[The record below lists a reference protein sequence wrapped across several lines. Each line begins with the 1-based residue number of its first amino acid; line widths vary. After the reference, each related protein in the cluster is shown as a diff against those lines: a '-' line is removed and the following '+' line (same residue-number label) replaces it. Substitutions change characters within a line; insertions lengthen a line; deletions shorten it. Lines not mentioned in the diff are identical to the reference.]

1 MANARCFLSREEDSH
16 KALDALVDQIEVL
29 SSNRMALECW
39 SRLST
44 IALKPRS
51 SEHPRNLSQLQT
63 LTGTVSDASI
73 VNGEAFFGEPML
85 GLLRWEPRPQTR
97 PTALQLSRLGDHNL
111 DNSIEAALILSSS
124 ATAGALLASAS
135 KHDIFTM
142 GAVSFAAEPTLQF
155 HRDGSIIA
163 GATGLGWQDSSA
175 IATTLIPSAEP
186 LGESYEI
193 TAAHEDVVIE
203 LNGRPAVD
211 VLSETL
217 NLPSKSAFDA
227 IGTDYLIGIE
237 RNAHDY
243 SQQIHRHITALD
255 PVQKMFSI
263 GYPVEHG
270 DRLVIGSR
278 NRDSATRLLQEQVR
292 QLRERISDRKVDAI
306 IFNGCI
312 ARPRVESKRR
322 GGSYRGGISG
332 IPVPRLRQWRLAH
345 ELQVTQLAL
354 QSSLAS
360 RGNGELR
367 LNSAEPLQSL
377 KSGNSQNFAFRI
389 VDDVE
394 SPSSPNVSPINALG
408 SAISR

>member
-1 MANARCFLSREEDSH
+1 MANAQCFLSREEDSH
-16 KALDALVDQIEVL
+16 KALDALVDQINKTQLEPDGVGVL
-29 SSNRMALECW
+29 V
-39 SRLST
+39 T
-44 IALKPRS
+44 
-51 SEHPRNLSQLQT
+51 SEHHRPQAEKLRGTLVTSAQLHT
-63 LTGTVSDASI
+63 MTGTVSDASI

-85 GLLRWEPRPQTR
+85 ALLRWEPRPETR

-111 DNSIEAALILSSS
+111 DNSIEAALVLSSS

-135 KHDIFTM
+135 RYDIFTM

-163 GATGLGWQDSSA
+163 GATGLGWHDSSA

-217 NLPSKSAFDA
+217 NLPSKSAYDA

-278 NRDSATRLLQEQVR
+278 NRDSATRLLREQVR
-292 QLRERISDRKVDAI
+292 QLRERISDRKIDAI
-306 IFNGCI
+306 ILMVVSPV
-312 ARPRVESKRR
+312 APSLSPPKRR
-322 GGSYRGGISG
+322 LLSRRDFR
-332 IPVPRLRQWRLAH
+332 IPVLG
-345 ELQVTQLAL
+345 VY
-354 QSSLAS
+354 
-360 RGNGELR
+360 GNGEFL
-367 LNSAEPLQSL
+367 LTSSELQLCSTNSI
-377 KSGNSQNFAFRI
+377 SQPEAKRW
-389 VDDVE
+389 
-394 SPSSPNVSPINALG
+394 SYALHQCCNLY
-408 SAISR
+408 AIT

>member
-16 KALDALVDQIEVL
+16 KALNALVEQIRETPLDPDGVGVL
-29 SSNRMALECW
+29 V
-39 SRLST
+39 T
-44 IALKPRS
+44 
-51 SEHPRNLSQLQT
+51 SEHHRPQAEKLRGTLVSEAQLQAI
-63 LTGTVSDASI
+63 TGTVSDASL
-73 VNGEAFFGEPML
+73 VNSEAFFGEPML
-85 GLLRWEPRPQTR
+85 ALLRWEPRPETR
-97 PTALQLSRLGDHNL
+97 PIALQLSRLGDHNL

-186 LGESYEI
+186 LGESHEV
-193 TAAHEDVVIE
+193 TAAHEDIVIE
-203 LNGRPAVD
+203 LSGRPAVD

-217 NLPSKSAFDA
+217 SLSSQSAFDA

-263 GYPVEHG
+263 GYPVKHG
-270 DRLVIGSR
+270 DRLIIGSR
-278 NRDSATRLLQEQVR
+278 NRESATRLLREQIS
-292 QLRERISDRKVDAI
+292 QLRERISDRQIDAV

-312 ARPRVESKRR
+312 ARGPALFSGPSEEAALVAE
-322 GGSYRGGISG
+322 GFPG
-332 IPVPRLRQWRLAH
+332 IPVLG
-345 ELQVTQLAL
+345 VY
-354 QSSLAS
+354 
-360 RGNGELR
+360 GNGEFF
-367 LNSAEPLQSL
+367 AQELQSYAAVL
-377 KSGNSQNFAFRI
+377 T
-389 VDDVE
+389 
-394 SPSSPNVSPINALG
+394 
-408 SAISR
+408 AILD

>member
-1 MANARCFLSREEDSH
+1 MRPRSKNSDAWSLNNSKLDSHDMANAQCFLSREEDSH
-16 KALDALVDQIEVL
+16 KALDALVDQINSTQLEPDGVGVL
-29 SSNRMALECW
+29 V
-39 SRLST
+39 T
-44 IALKPRS
+44 
-51 SEHPRNLSQLQT
+51 SEHHRPQAEKLRGTLVTSAQLQT
-63 LTGTVSDASI
+63 MTGTVSDASI

-97 PTALQLSRLGDHNL
+97 PIALQLSRLGDHNL
-111 DNSIEAALILSSS
+111 DNSIEAALVLSSS

-186 LGESYEI
+186 LGESHEI

-203 LNGRPAVD
+203 LDGRPAVD

-278 NRDSATRLLQEQVR
+278 NRDSATRLLREQVR
-292 QLRERISDRKVDAI
+292 QLRERISDRKIDAI

-312 ARPRVESKRR
+312 ARGPALFSGPSEEAALIAE
-322 GGSYRGGISG
+322 GFPG
-332 IPVPRLRQWRLAH
+332 IPVLG
-345 ELQVTQLAL
+345 VY
-354 QSSLAS
+354 
-360 RGNGELR
+360 GNGEFF
-367 LNSAEPLQSL
+367 AQELQSYAAVL
-377 KSGNSQNFAFRI
+377 T
-389 VDDVE
+389 
-394 SPSSPNVSPINALG
+394 
-408 SAISR
+408 AILD

>member
-1 MANARCFLSREEDSH
+1 MRPRSKSSDGWSPNNSRLESQDMANARCFLSREEDSH
-16 KALDALVDQIEVL
+16 KALNALVEQIRETPLEPDGVGVL
-29 SSNRMALECW
+29 V
-39 SRLST
+39 T
-44 IALKPRS
+44 
-51 SEHPRNLSQLQT
+51 SEHHRPQAEKLRGTLVSEAQLQAI
-63 LTGTVSDASI
+63 TGTVSDASI
-73 VNGEAFFGEPML
+73 VNNEAFFGEPML
-85 GLLRWEPRPQTR
+85 ALLRWEPRPETR

-111 DNSIEAALILSSS
+111 DNSIEAALVLSSS
-124 ATAGALLASAS
+124 ATAGAFLASAS

-186 LGESYEI
+186 LGESHEV
-193 TAAHEDVVIE
+193 TAAHEDIVIE
-203 LNGRPAVD
+203 LSGRPAVD

-217 NLPSKSAFDA
+217 SLSSQSAFDA

-278 NRDSATRLLQEQVR
+278 NRESATRLLREQIS
-292 QLRERISDRKVDAI
+292 QLRERISKRQIDAV

-312 ARPRVESKRR
+312 ARGPSLFSGPSEEAALVAE
-322 GGSYRGGISG
+322 GFPG
-332 IPVPRLRQWRLAH
+332 IPVLG
-345 ELQVTQLAL
+345 VY
-354 QSSLAS
+354 
-360 RGNGELR
+360 GNGEFF
-367 LNSAEPLQSL
+367 AQELQSYAAVL
-377 KSGNSQNFAFRI
+377 T
-389 VDDVE
+389 
-394 SPSSPNVSPINALG
+394 
-408 SAISR
+408 AILD

>member
-1 MANARCFLSREEDSH
+1 MANAQCFLSREEDSH
-16 KALDALVDQIEVL
+16 KALDALVDQINKTQLEPDGVGVL
-29 SSNRMALECW
+29 V
-39 SRLST
+39 T
-44 IALKPRS
+44 
-51 SEHPRNLSQLQT
+51 SEHHRPQAEKLRGTLVTSAQLHT
-63 LTGTVSDASI
+63 MTGTVSDASI

-111 DNSIEAALILSSS
+111 DNSIEAALVLSSS

-135 KHDIFTM
+135 RYDIFTM

-163 GATGLGWQDSSA
+163 GATGLGWHDSSA

-237 RNAHDY
+237 RNAYDY

-278 NRDSATRLLQEQVR
+278 NRESATRLLREQVR
-292 QLRERISDRKVDAI
+292 QLRERISDRKIDAI

-312 ARPRVESKRR
+312 ARGPALFSSPSEEAALIAE
-322 GGSYRGGISG
+322 GFPG
-332 IPVPRLRQWRLAH
+332 IPVLGVYGNGEFFAH
-345 ELQVTQLAL
+345 ELQSYAAVLT
-354 QSSLAS
+354 
-360 RGNGELR
+360 
-367 LNSAEPLQSL
+367 
-377 KSGNSQNFAFRI
+377 
-389 VDDVE
+389 
-394 SPSSPNVSPINALG
+394 
-408 SAISR
+408 AILD

>member
-16 KALDALVDQIEVL
+16 KALDALVDQINKTQLEPDGVGVL
-29 SSNRMALECW
+29 V
-39 SRLST
+39 T
-44 IALKPRS
+44 
-51 SEHPRNLSQLQT
+51 SEHHRPQAEKLRGTLVTEAQLHT
-63 LTGTVSDASI
+63 MTGTVSDASI

-111 DNSIEAALILSSS
+111 DNSIEAALVLSSS

-278 NRDSATRLLQEQVR
+278 NRESATRLLREQILSSVSASPTVK
-292 QLRERISDRKVDAI
+292 IDAI

-312 ARPRVESKRR
+312 ARGPALFSRSERR
-322 GGSYRGGISG
+322 GGSRRGGISRNPSPG
-332 IPVPRLRQWRLAH
+332 RLRQWRVLC
-345 ELQVTQLAL
+345 
-354 QSSLAS
+354 S
-360 RGNGELR
+360 RTPELR
-367 LNSAEPLQSL
+367 SCAHCNPRLETRGEKVEFTSL
-377 KSGNSQNFAFRI
+377 KSVPATSTQSIKERKFSEFRA
-389 VDDVE
+389 
-394 SPSSPNVSPINALG
+394 SHC
-408 SAISR
+408 R

>member
-1 MANARCFLSREEDSH
+1 MRPRSKNSDAWSLNNSKLDSHDMANAQCFLSREEDSH
-16 KALDALVDQIEVL
+16 KALDALVDQINSTQLEPDGVGVL
-29 SSNRMALECW
+29 V
-39 SRLST
+39 T
-44 IALKPRS
+44 
-51 SEHPRNLSQLQT
+51 SEHHRPQAEKLRGTLVTSAQLQT
-63 LTGTVSDASI
+63 MTGTVSDASI

-97 PTALQLSRLGDHNL
+97 PIALQLSRLGDHNL
-111 DNSIEAALILSSS
+111 DNSIEAALVLSSS

-186 LGESYEI
+186 LGESHEI

-203 LNGRPAVD
+203 LDGRPAVD

-278 NRDSATRLLQEQVR
+278 NRDSATRLLREQVR
-292 QLRERISDRKVDAI
+292 QLRERISDRKIDAI

-312 ARPRVESKRR
+312 ARGPALFSGPSEEAAL
-322 GGSYRGGISG
+322 ISEG
-332 IPVPRLRQWRLAH
+332 FPGVPVLG
-345 ELQVTQLAL
+345 VY
-354 QSSLAS
+354 
-360 RGNGELR
+360 GNGEFF
-367 LNSAEPLQSL
+367 AQELQSYAAVL
-377 KSGNSQNFAFRI
+377 T
-389 VDDVE
+389 
-394 SPSSPNVSPINALG
+394 
-408 SAISR
+408 AILN